1 LTTNTKEVGLEELI
15 VNSLVQE
22 NGYEQGSNEDYN
34 RAYAIDQTRLFRFLE
49 NTQKTEM
56 LNIGLPPGA
65 SGDVYNLKKQK
76 FLDFLQG
83 EITKRGVIDV
93 LRNGIKFYP
102 SGLTLFYPVP
112 SERNERAKLDFEK
125 NIWSVIRQLHYSN
138 DETRRAL
145 DFVVFINGLPIFT
158 AELKNRWTK
167 QNVEDAVK
175 QYKTDRNPRELIFQ
189 FKRCAAHFAIDDG
202 EVRFC
207 TKLEGG
213 DSWFLPFNKGYNDGA
228 GNPPNPEGIAT
239 DYFWKEALKKSELA
253 NIIENYA
260 QVIKEKNR
268 QTGKY
273 KEIQIFPRYH
283 QWSVVKALLAD
294 IKEKGVGRRYLIQ
307 HSAGSGKSN
316 SIAWLAHQLVD
327 LEKDN
332 KAVVDSILVVTD
344 RRNLDRQIRDAI
356 KAFTSVSNT
365 IAPAETSSG
374 LREAI
379 EAGKKIIITTIHKFP
394 YIFDDMGTA
403 HKGRRF
409 AIIIDEAHSSQSGN
423 MSAKMN
429 AVLSTTIFSD
439 DDESEDIV
447 NKLVESRKLLPN
459 ASYFAF
465 TATPKN
471 KTLELFGISYAED
484 GKTKH
489 RPFHNYSMKQAI
501 EEGFILDVLKN
512 YTTYQSYYH
521 LIKTIEA
528 DPLFD
533 KGKSQKRLRK
543 YVELNPKAIMKKAGI
558 IVEHFHENV
567 RFRIDS
573 QARAM
578 VVTGSIKKAVEYFD
592 AISKCLAKRKSPYRA
607 IIAFT
612 GDTEHIDTTTKKT
625 GMVTEAE
632 LNGFPSNQIED
643 RFKTEPYRFLICADK
658 FQTGYDEPLLHTMYV
673 DKILTDI
680 KAVQT
685 LSRLN
690 RAHKNKT
697 DTFVLDFANKSD
709 DIKEAFSRYYK
720 TTLLSDETDP
730 NKLYELIANMEKYEV
745 YAQTDI
751 ESVIGYFLKA
761 VPRTKIDPIL
771 DLCAVQ
777 YKTLDE
783 NEQVAFKAAAK
794 DFARLYNFLGAV
806 LSYGM
811 PDWEKLSIFLTLL
824 LPKLPAPKE
833 NDDTKELLKYVELDS
848 YRAQKKETVAISLG
862 NENYELAPISM
873 DGAAFTGES
882 NEDYLSHILDDFHK
896 QWGNLNWQDEDNV
909 KAAIKQV
916 QLTVSKDEKY
926 QNAMKNADQE
936 AAKDE
941 GKDATERAMQ
951 SVMTDSMELY
961 KQYADNPSFRVWLI
975 DMIFNGTYKQGKQ
988 NYNESCP

>member
-1 LTTNTKEVGLEELI
+1 LTTNTKEAGLEELI
-15 VNSLVQE
+15 VNALVQE
-22 NGYEQGSNEDYN
+22 NGYEQGNNENYN
-34 RAYAIDQTRLFRFLE
+34 RAYAVDEARLFRFLK

-56 LNIGLPPGA
+56 ANIGLPAGA
-65 SGDVYNLKKQK
+65 SGEAYNIKKHK
-76 FLDFLQG
+76 FLEFLQG

-93 LRNGIKFYP
+93 LRNGVKFYP
-102 SGLTLFYPVP
+102 SGLTLSYPVP
-112 SERNERAKLDFEK
+112 SERNERAKQDFEK
-125 NIWSVIRQLHYSN
+125 NIWSVTRQLRYSG
-138 DETRRAL
+138 DETRRSL
-145 DFVVFINGLPIFT
+145 DFVVFINGLPLFT

-189 FKRCAAHFAIDDG
+189 FKRCAAHFAIDDE

-207 TKLEGG
+207 TRLEGD

-228 GNPPNPEGIAT
+228 GNPPNPKGIAT
-239 DYFWKEALKKSELA
+239 DYFWKEALKKNELA

-260 QVIKEKNR
+260 QVVKEKNR
-268 QTGKY
+268 QTGKI

-283 QWSVVKALLAD
+283 QWSVVKSLLAD
-294 IKEKGVGRRYLIQ
+294 IKEKGVGQRYLIQ

-344 RRNLDRQIRDAI
+344 RRNLDRQIRDTI

-365 IAPAETSSG
+365 VAHAETSSD

-409 AIIIDEAHSSQSGN
+409 AVIIDEAHSSQSGN

-447 NKLVESRKLLPN
+447 NKLIESRKLLPN

-471 KTLELFGISYAED
+471 KTLELFGTPYTEE
-484 GKTKH
+484 GKIKH

-512 YTTYQSYYH
+512 YTPYQSYYH
-521 LIKTIEA
+521 LIKNIEE

-533 KGKSQKRLRK
+533 KGKAQKRLRK
-543 YVELNPKAIMKKAGI
+543 YVELNPKAIKKKAEIMVG
-558 IVEHFHENV
+558 HFYENV
-567 RFRIDS
+567 RFRIDN

-578 VVTGSIKKAVEYFD
+578 VVTGSIKKAVEYFF
-592 AISKCLAKRKSPYRA
+592 AISECLAKRKSPYKA
-607 IIAFT
+607 IVAFT
-612 GDTEHIDTTTKKT
+612 GDTEYTDTTTEKKD
-625 GMVTEAE
+625 MVTESD

-643 RFKTEPYRFLICADK
+643 KFKTDPYRFLICADK

-673 DKILTDI
+673 DKILMDI
-680 KAVQT
+680 KAIQT

-690 RAHKNKT
+690 RAHRNKT
-697 DTFVLDFANKSD
+697 DTFVLDFANKAD
-709 DIKEAFSRYYK
+709 AIKEAFSRYYK
-720 TTLLSDETDP
+720 TTLLSGETDP
-730 NKLYELIANMEKYEV
+730 NKLYKLIASMEKYEA
-745 YAQTDI
+745 YSQKDI
-751 ESVIGYFLKA
+751 ESAVDYFLRA
-761 VPRTKIDPIL
+761 APRTKIDPIL
-771 DLCAVQ
+771 DACAAR
-777 YKTLDE
+777 YKALDE
-783 NEQVAFKAAAK
+783 DEQVEFKAAAK
-794 DFARLYNFLGAV
+794 DFVRLYNFLGAV

-811 PDWEKLSIFLTLL
+811 PAWEKLSIFLTLL
-824 LPKLPAPKE
+824 LPKLPAPRE
-833 NDDTKELLKYVELDS
+833 EDDTKELLKYVELDS
-848 YRAQKKETVAISLG
+848 YRTQKKETIAISLG
-862 NENYELAPISM
+862 NENYELAPVSL
-873 DGAAFTGES
+873 DGASFTGES
-882 NEDYLSHILDDFHK
+882 EEDYLSHILDDFHK
-896 QWGNLNWQDEDNV
+896 QWGSLNWQDVDNV

-916 QLTVSKDEKY
+916 QASVSKDEKY

-961 KQYADNPSFRVWLI
+961 KQYADNPSFRTWLI
-975 DMIFNGTYKQGKQ
+975 DMIFNGTYKRG
-988 NYNESCP
+988 ETRV